1 MSNIHTPTDQ
11 VLSKCLDIGV
21 FATQA
26 SQGIDPRG
34 FTRAKFIIAANT
46 AASSTFDA
54 SLDESSDDGVNVPFM
69 PVAGS
74 SISTIVSSSTRSVRV
89 ISVNLDSRERYLR
102 VQEVVTGTVTGYI
115 GVELYNADEMPVV
128 QDFAPTI
135 L

>member
-11 VLSKCLDIGV
+11 VLSKCIDIGV
-21 FATQA
+21 FATQP
-26 SQGIDPRG
+26 SQGIDTRG

-46 AASSTFDA
+46 AASSTLDA
-54 SLDESSDDGVNVPFM
+54 SLAESSDDGVNVPFATI
-69 PVAGS
+69 AGS
-74 SISTIVSSSTRSVRV
+74 AISTIVSSSTRSVRV
-89 ISVNLDSRERYLR
+89 ISVNLDNRERYLR

-128 QDFAPTI
+128 QDFPPTV